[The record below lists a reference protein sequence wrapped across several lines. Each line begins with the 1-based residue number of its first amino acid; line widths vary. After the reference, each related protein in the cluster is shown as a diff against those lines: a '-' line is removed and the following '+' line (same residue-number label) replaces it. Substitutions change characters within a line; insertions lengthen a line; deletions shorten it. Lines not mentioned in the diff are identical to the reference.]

1 MKAWLARCFPKGKV
15 CSSCRLN
22 TPRQQGFA
30 STIMVNKGWK
40 RDESLLRV
48 FAYGSVVSTYI
59 LIVIGG
65 YVTTSNSGLGCGE
78 SWPLCKGAVLPSLN
92 NPEVVIELTHRLF
105 NSVVGVFIL
114 GLAIVAW
121 TKFRTERNIVLL
133 STTSLV
139 ALIAQVLLG
148 MVTVTTSLNPIVS
161 DAHLALGS
169 AILAIVVAN
178 AVIVRNLTV
187 RPAGLR

>member
-1 MKAWLARCFPKGKV
+1 M
-15 CSSCRLN
+15 
-22 TPRQQGFA
+22 TPNNWRRNDA
-30 STIMVNKGWK
+30 
-40 RDESLLRV
+40 LLRI
-48 FAYGSVVSTYI
+48 FAYGSVISTYV

-78 SWPLCKGAVLPSLN
+78 SWPLCKGAVFPSLN

-114 GLAIVAW
+114 GMAIVAW
-121 TKFRTERNIVLL
+121 TRYRKASTIVLL
-133 STTSLV
+133 STTSLT

-169 AILAIVVAN
+169 AILAVVVAN
-178 AVIVRNLTV
+178 AIMVRNLTIG
-187 RPAGLR
+187 PAELRQ

>member
-1 MKAWLARCFPKGKV
+1 MTHEDWTRNDF
-15 CSSCRLN
+15 
-22 TPRQQGFA
+22 
-30 STIMVNKGWK
+30 
-40 RDESLLRV
+40 LLRV

-65 YVTTSNSGLGCGE
+65 YVTTSNSGLGCEE
-78 SWPLCKGAVLPSLN
+78 SWPLCRGAVFPSLN

-121 TKFRTERNIVLL
+121 TRFKEAKSVVVL

-139 ALIAQVLLG
+139 ALFGQLG
-148 MVTVTTSLNPIVS
+148 KLNPATIRRQPPH
-161 DAHLALGS
+161 DP
-169 AILAIVVAN
+169 
-178 AVIVRNLTV
+178 
-187 RPAGLR
+187 PATAP

>member
-1 MKAWLARCFPKGKV
+1 M
-15 CSSCRLN
+15 
-22 TPRQQGFA
+22 
-30 STIMVNKGWK
+30 STVMTHND
-40 RDESLLRV
+40 RTRNDTLLRV

-78 SWPLCKGAVLPSLN
+78 SWPLCKGAVFPSLN

-114 GLAIVAW
+114 GMAIVAW
-121 TKFRTERNIVLL
+121 TRYREADNIVTL

-148 MVTVTTSLNPIVS
+148 MVTVTTSLNPVVS
-161 DAHLALGS
+161 DAHLALAS
-169 AILAIVVAN
+169 AILAMVVAN
-178 AVIVRNLTV
+178 AVMVRTFTLRLAEV
-187 RPAGLR
+187 RQ

>member
-1 MKAWLARCFPKGKV
+1 MVHKDWKGND
-15 CSSCRLN
+15 RL
-22 TPRQQGFA
+22 
-30 STIMVNKGWK
+30 V
-40 RDESLLRV
+40 RV

-78 SWPLCKGAVLPSLN
+78 SWPLCKGAVFPSLN

-121 TKFRTERNIVLL
+121 TRYRKASNIVLL
-133 STTSLV
+133 STTALGALV
-139 ALIAQVLLG
+139 AQVVLG
-148 MVTVTTSLNPIVS
+148 MVTITNSLNPITN
-161 DAHLALGS
+161 DAH
-169 AILAIVVAN
+169 
-178 AVIVRNLTV
+178 
-187 RPAGLR
+187 

>member
-1 MKAWLARCFPKGKV
+1 MM
-15 CSSCRLN
+15 
-22 TPRQQGFA
+22 A
-30 STIMVNKGWK
+30 SKGWK
-40 RDESLLRV
+40 GNDNLLRV

-78 SWPLCKGAVLPSLN
+78 SWPLCKGAVFPSLN

-105 NSVVGVFIL
+105 NSVVGIFIL

-121 TKFRTERNIVLL
+121 TRYRKASNIVIL
-133 STTSLV
+133 STISLV

-148 MVTVTTSLNPIVS
+148 MITVTTSLNPVVS

-169 AILAIVVAN
+169 AILAVVVAN
-178 AVIVRNLTV
+178 AVMVRNLTM
-187 RPAGLR
+187 RPAELRE

>member
-1 MKAWLARCFPKGKV
+1 MARNNWT
-15 CSSCRLN
+15 RN
-22 TPRQQGFA
+22 D
-30 STIMVNKGWK
+30 N
-40 RDESLLRV
+40 LLRF
-48 FAYGSVVSTYI
+48 FAYGSVISTYI

-78 SWPLCKGAVLPSLN
+78 SWPLCQGAVFPSLK

-114 GLAIVAW
+114 GMSIVVW
-121 TKFRTERNIVLL
+121 TKYRNASNIVIL

-161 DAHLALGS
+161 DAHLALAS
-169 AILAIVVAN
+169 AILAIVVAD
-178 AVIVRNLTV
+178 AVMVRYLTI
-187 RPAGLR
+187 RRADLRQ

>member
-1 MKAWLARCFPKGKV
+1 M
-15 CSSCRLN
+15 
-22 TPRQQGFA
+22 A
-30 STIMVNKGWK
+30 SKNWK
-40 RDESLLRV
+40 SNDRLLRI

-78 SWPLCKGAVLPSLN
+78 SWPLCKGAVIPSLS
-92 NPEVVIELTHRLF
+92 NPEVVIEFSHRLF
-105 NSVVGVFIL
+105 NFVVGVFIL
-114 GLAIVAW
+114 GMAIVAW
-121 TKFRTERNIVLL
+121 TRYRKETNVILL

-148 MVTVTTSLNPIVS
+148 MVTVTSSLNPVVS
-161 DAHLALGS
+161 DAHLALAS

-178 AVIVRNLTV
+178 AIMVRNL
-187 RPAGLR
+187 RLGHAELRQ

>member
-1 MKAWLARCFPKGKV
+1 M
-15 CSSCRLN
+15 
-22 TPRQQGFA
+22 TPNDWRRNDA
-30 STIMVNKGWK
+30 I
-40 RDESLLRV
+40 LRI
-48 FAYGSVVSTYI
+48 FAYGSVISTYV

-78 SWPLCKGAVLPSLN
+78 SWPLCKGAVFPSLN

-114 GLAIVAW
+114 GMAIVAW
-121 TKFRTERNIVLL
+121 TRYRTAGNVVLL

-148 MVTVTTSLNPIVS
+148 MVTVTTSLNPVVS
-161 DAHLALGS
+161 DAHLALAS
-169 AILAIVVAN
+169 AILAVVVAN
-178 AVIVRNLTV
+178 AIMVRNLTL
-187 RPAGLR
+187 RPTELRQ

>member
-1 MKAWLARCFPKGKV
+1 MSRTEWTR
-15 CSSCRLN
+15 N
-22 TPRQQGFA
+22 DT
-30 STIMVNKGWK
+30 
-40 RDESLLRV
+40 LLRV

-78 SWPLCKGAVLPSLN
+78 SWPLCKGAVFPSLN
-92 NPEVVIELTHRLF
+92 NPEVIIELTHRLF

-114 GLAIVAW
+114 GLAIVAL
-121 TKFRTERNIVLL
+121 TRYRESRNIVLL

-139 ALIAQVLLG
+139 ALIVQVLLG

-161 DAHLALGS
+161 DAHLALAS
-169 AILAIVVAN
+169 AILAILVAN
-178 AVIVRNLTV
+178 AVMVRNRTKRSV
-187 RPAGLR
+187 ELRG

>member
-1 MKAWLARCFPKGKV
+1 MAR
-15 CSSCRLN
+15 S
-22 TPRQQGFA
+22 
-30 STIMVNKGWK
+30 GWTQSG
-40 RDESLLRV
+40 RLLRV

-78 SWPLCKGAVLPSLN
+78 SWPLCKGAVFPSLN

-121 TKFRTERNIVLL
+121 TRYRKERNIVLL

-148 MVTVTTSLNPIVS
+148 MVTVTTSLNPVVS
-161 DAHLALGS
+161 DAHLALAS
-169 AILAIVVAN
+169 AILAILVAN
-178 AVIVRNLTV
+178 AVMVRNLTL
-187 RPAGLR
+187 RPTEQR

>member
-1 MKAWLARCFPKGKV
+1 MVHKDWKGND
-15 CSSCRLN
+15 RL
-22 TPRQQGFA
+22 
-30 STIMVNKGWK
+30 V
-40 RDESLLRV
+40 RV

-121 TKFRTERNIVLL
+121 TRYREASNIVLL
-133 STTSLV
+133 STASLV

-148 MVTVTTSLNPIVS
+148 MVTVTTSLNPVVS
-161 DAHLALGS
+161 DAHLALAS

-178 AVIVRNLTV
+178 AVTVRNLTL
-187 RPAGLR
+187 RPAELQ

>member
-1 MKAWLARCFPKGKV
+1 
-15 CSSCRLN
+15 
-22 TPRQQGFA
+22 
-30 STIMVNKGWK
+30 MVNKGWK

-121 TKFRTERNIVLL
+121 TKYRTEKNIVLL

>member
-1 MKAWLARCFPKGKV
+1 LARNNWT
-15 CSSCRLN
+15 RN
-22 TPRQQGFA
+22 D
-30 STIMVNKGWK
+30 N
-40 RDESLLRV
+40 LLRF
-48 FAYGSVVSTYI
+48 FAYGSVISTYI

-78 SWPLCKGAVLPSLN
+78 SWPLCQGAVFPSLK

-114 GLAIVAW
+114 GMSIVVW
-121 TKFRTERNIVLL
+121 TKYRNATNIVIL

-139 ALIAQVLLG
+139 ALIVQVLLG

-161 DAHLALGS
+161 DAHLALAS
-169 AILAIVVAN
+169 AILAIVVAD
-178 AVIVRNLTV
+178 AVMVRYLTI
-187 RPAGLR
+187 RRADLRQ

>member
-1 MKAWLARCFPKGKV
+1 MARNYQTGNDF
-15 CSSCRLN
+15 
-22 TPRQQGFA
+22 
-30 STIMVNKGWK
+30 
-40 RDESLLRV
+40 LLRF

-78 SWPLCKGAVLPSLN
+78 SWPLCKDAFLPSLN
-92 NPEVVIELTHRLF
+92 NPEVVIEFSHRLF
-105 NSVVGVFIL
+105 NFVVGIFIL
-114 GLAIVAW
+114 GMAIVAW
-121 TKFRTERNIVLL
+121 RRYRGASNVVLL

-161 DAHLALGS
+161 DAHLALAS
-169 AILAIVVAN
+169 AILVIVVAN
-178 AVIVRNLTV
+178 AVLVRTLTL
-187 RPAGLR
+187 RPGEMRV

>member
-1 MKAWLARCFPKGKV
+1 M
-15 CSSCRLN
+15 
-22 TPRQQGFA
+22 TPNDWRRNDA
-30 STIMVNKGWK
+30 
-40 RDESLLRV
+40 LLRI
-48 FAYGSVVSTYI
+48 FAYGSVISTYV

-78 SWPLCKGAVLPSLN
+78 SWPLCKGAVFPSLN

-114 GLAIVAW
+114 GMAIVAW
-121 TKFRTERNIVLL
+121 TRYRKASTIVLL
-133 STTSLV
+133 STTSLT

-169 AILAIVVAN
+169 AILAVVVAN
-178 AVIVRNLTV
+178 AIMVRNLTIG
-187 RPAGLR
+187 PAELRQ

>member
-1 MKAWLARCFPKGKV
+1 MT
-15 CSSCRLN
+15 S
-22 TPRQQGFA
+22 
-30 STIMVNKGWK
+30 KGWK
-40 RDESLLRV
+40 RNESLLRV

-78 SWPLCKGAVLPSLN
+78 SWPLCKGAVFPSLN

-121 TKFRTERNIVLL
+121 TRYRKENSIVIL

-148 MVTVTTSLNPIVS
+148 MVTVTTSLNPVVS
-161 DAHLALGS
+161 DAHLALAS
-169 AILAIVVAN
+169 AILGVIVAN
-178 AVIVRNLTV
+178 GVMVRNLTM
-187 RPAGLR
+187 RPAELRQ

>member
-1 MKAWLARCFPKGKV
+1 MTRSDWNRNDA
-15 CSSCRLN
+15 
-22 TPRQQGFA
+22 
-30 STIMVNKGWK
+30 
-40 RDESLLRV
+40 LLRV

-78 SWPLCKGAVLPSLN
+78 SWPLCKGAVFPSLN
-92 NPEVVIELTHRLF
+92 NPEVIIELTHRLF

-114 GLAIVAW
+114 GTSIVAW
-121 TKFRTERNIVLL
+121 TRYKAAKSVVLL

-161 DAHLALGS
+161 DAHLALAS

-178 AVIVRNLTV
+178 ALMVRSIAQRLAEL
-187 RPAGLR
+187 RP

>member
-1 MKAWLARCFPKGKV
+1 M
-15 CSSCRLN
+15 
-22 TPRQQGFA
+22 TPNDWRRNDA
-30 STIMVNKGWK
+30 
-40 RDESLLRV
+40 LLRI
-48 FAYGSVVSTYI
+48 FAYGSVISTYV

-78 SWPLCKGAVLPSLN
+78 SWPLCKGAVFPSLN

-114 GLAIVAW
+114 GMAIVAW
-121 TKFRTERNIVLL
+121 TRYRTADNVVLL

-148 MVTVTTSLNPIVS
+148 MVTVTTSLNPVVS
-161 DAHLALGS
+161 DAHLALAS
-169 AILAIVVAN
+169 ALLAVLVAN
-178 AVIVRNLTV
+178 AIMVRNLTL
-187 RPAGLR
+187 RPAELRQ

>member
-1 MKAWLARCFPKGKV
+1 MWAVMVHKHWK
-15 CSSCRLN
+15 SDDRLI
-22 TPRQQGFA
+22 R
-30 STIMVNKGWK
+30 I
-40 RDESLLRV
+40 

-78 SWPLCKGAVLPSLN
+78 SWPLCKGAVFSSLN

-121 TKFRTERNIVLL
+121 TRYRKASNIVLL
-133 STTSLV
+133 STTGLV
-139 ALIAQVLLG
+139 ALVAQVVLG

-161 DAHLALGS
+161 DAHLALAS

-178 AVIVRNLTV
+178 AVMVRNLT
-187 RPAGLR
+187 LRAAQLQ

>member
-1 MKAWLARCFPKGKV
+1 M
-15 CSSCRLN
+15 
-22 TPRQQGFA
+22 TP
-30 STIMVNKGWK
+30 
-40 RDESLLRV
+40 DERRRNDALLRI
-48 FAYGSVVSTYI
+48 FAYGSVISTYV

-78 SWPLCKGAVLPSLN
+78 SWPLCRGAVFPSLN

-114 GLAIVAW
+114 GVAVVAW
-121 TKFRTERNIVLL
+121 TRYRKEKNIVLL
-133 STTSLV
+133 STTSMI

-161 DAHLALGS
+161 DAHLALAS

-178 AVIVRNLTV
+178 AVMVRNLTV
-187 RPAGLR
+187 RQAELRQ

>member
-1 MKAWLARCFPKGKV
+1 MVHKDWKGND
-15 CSSCRLN
+15 RL
-22 TPRQQGFA
+22 
-30 STIMVNKGWK
+30 V
-40 RDESLLRV
+40 RV

-121 TKFRTERNIVLL
+121 TRHREARNIVLL
-133 STTSLV
+133 STASLV
-139 ALIAQVLLG
+139 ALIAQVFLG
-148 MVTVTTSLNPIVS
+148 MVTVTTSLNPIIS
-161 DAHLALGS
+161 DAHLALAS
-169 AILAIVVAN
+169 AVLAIVVAD
-178 AVIVRNLTV
+178 AVMVRNLTL
-187 RPAGLR
+187 RPTELQ